1 MDRGHLKWAFSYS
14 IRRGTQGW
22 RHTLQSN
29 EYSVPGCHQ
38 KNQHVRSQLQTNGK
52 YNQVSWS
59 SDQLWC
65 GQRGHISDQRFV
77 WEERSRRCHQHN
89 LCLGQ
94 SSFEASGMART
105 TTHFPT
111 IREPWQGLRN
121 RGCRVQGR
129 TPTQN
134 NANRL
139 CPPYYS
145 LPHRIFRPS
154 YGPVWVP
161 Q

>member
-38 KNQHVRSQLQTNGK
+38 KNQHVRSQLQTDGK

-111 IREPWQGLRN
+111 IREPWQGCRN
-121 RGCRVQGR
+121 RGCRVY
-129 TPTQN
+129 

-139 CPPYYS
+139 CPPYYY